1 VTGSG
6 AFVGKPKSPGW
17 WGGTILC
24 TSPHGLAWL
33 GIHMAVVET
42 WCFLQGERC
51 WKIVDR
57 LALATEA
64 PCKIGCHLRWLQWVL
79 LQPAS

>member
-24 TSPHGLAWL
+24 TSPHGLA
-33 GIHMAVVET
+33 
-42 WCFLQGERC
+42 
-51 WKIVDR
+51 
-57 LALATEA
+57 
-64 PCKIGCHLRWLQWVL
+64 
-79 LQPAS
+79 